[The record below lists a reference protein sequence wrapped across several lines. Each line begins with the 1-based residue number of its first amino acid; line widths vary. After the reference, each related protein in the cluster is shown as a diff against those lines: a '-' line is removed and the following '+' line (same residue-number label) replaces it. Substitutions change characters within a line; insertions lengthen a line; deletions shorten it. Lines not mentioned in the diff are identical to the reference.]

1 MDEEAGPYSCSG
13 LQDSVWDQGV
23 CGGRLSQ
30 EAWWQKEESLC
41 QIAKKG
47 QGWVGVWVWVCVCVC
62 VCVFNKRKDSSMKE
76 DVRNTIRLTHL
87 SPASRSSSTVRG
99 CYASATNTQGTQKC
113 LEMTTYLAEKEL
125 QNIQSDQCGWKKEHH
140 VQV

>member
-1 MDEEAGPYSCSG
+1 MAKRRKLMSDY
-13 LQDSVWDQGV
+13 
-23 CGGRLSQ
+23 
-30 EAWWQKEESLC
+30 KERSR
-41 QIAKKG
+41 AVVG
-47 QGWVGVWVWVCVCVC
+47 GWVGGW
-62 VCVFNKRKDSSMKE
+62 VCVFNKRKDSSMKG

-87 SPASRSSSTVRG
+87 SPASRLSWTVRG

>member
-1 MDEEAGPYSCSG
+1 VAKRRKLMSDCKERSRVGGC
-13 LQDSVWDQGV
+13 V
-23 CGGRLSQ
+23 CGG
-30 EAWWQKEESLC
+30 
-41 QIAKKG
+41 
-47 QGWVGVWVWVCVCVC
+47 VCVCVC

>member
-1 MDEEAGPYSCSG
+1 VGSG
-13 LQDSVWDQGV
+13 CVWGAAFLGSLVAKRRKLMSDCKERSRVGGCVCGGV
-23 CGGRLSQ
+23 CGCG
-30 EAWWQKEESLC
+30 C
-41 QIAKKG
+41 G
-47 QGWVGVWVWVCVCVC
+47 CVCVC